1 MHTLYSKR
9 KVIKCVMKWRYC
21 IKLLV
26 CRFPFLC
33 YEYKLID
40 KQKLSERDSSDSKNT
55 SEVTVNRLTLK
66 VWKALQN
73 LALQDVTVEIKASFT
88 VNISK
93 LLQKPNQRT
102 CGDLWA
108 LVFSRVSLA
117 KPKGN
122 PTQAICEPLWAM
134 FKIKSACASRTQRF
148 EQLCTFHNS
157 AARAITTKAK
167 YFIAS

>member
-40 KQKLSERDSSDSKNT
+40 KQKLSERDSSDSRST

-66 VWKALQN
+66 VWKVLQN
-73 LALQDVTVEIKASFT
+73 LVLQDVTVEIKASFT

-93 LLQKPNQRT
+93 LPSTPNQRT
-102 CGDLWA
+102 LGDLWA
-108 LVFSRVSLA
+108 WKISRVDLA
-117 KPKGN
+117 ETNPN
-122 PTQAICEPLWAM
+122 PTQAICEPLWAIEST
-134 FKIKSACASRTQRF
+134 KINCQS
-148 EQLCTFHNS
+148 E
-157 AARAITTKAK
+157 
-167 YFIAS
+167 

>member
-1 MHTLYSKR
+1 
-9 KVIKCVMKWRYC
+9 MKWRYC

-93 LLQKPNQRT
+93 LL
-102 CGDLWA
+102 
-108 LVFSRVSLA
+108 
-117 KPKGN
+117 
-122 PTQAICEPLWAM
+122 
-134 FKIKSACASRTQRF
+134 
-148 EQLCTFHNS
+148 
-157 AARAITTKAK
+157 
-167 YFIAS
+167 

>member
-1 MHTLYSKR
+1 
-9 KVIKCVMKWRYC
+9 
-21 IKLLV
+21 
-26 CRFPFLC
+26 
-33 YEYKLID
+33 
-40 KQKLSERDSSDSKNT
+40 
-55 SEVTVNRLTLK
+55 
-66 VWKALQN
+66 
-73 LALQDVTVEIKASFT
+73 VTVEIKASFT

-134 FKIKSACASRTQRF
+134 FKIKSACASRTRRF

>member
-1 MHTLYSKR
+1 
-9 KVIKCVMKWRYC
+9 MKWRYC

-66 VWKALQN
+66 VWKVLQN

-93 LLQKPNQRT
+93 LL
-102 CGDLWA
+102 
-108 LVFSRVSLA
+108 
-117 KPKGN
+117 
-122 PTQAICEPLWAM
+122 
-134 FKIKSACASRTQRF
+134 
-148 EQLCTFHNS
+148 
-157 AARAITTKAK
+157 
-167 YFIAS
+167 